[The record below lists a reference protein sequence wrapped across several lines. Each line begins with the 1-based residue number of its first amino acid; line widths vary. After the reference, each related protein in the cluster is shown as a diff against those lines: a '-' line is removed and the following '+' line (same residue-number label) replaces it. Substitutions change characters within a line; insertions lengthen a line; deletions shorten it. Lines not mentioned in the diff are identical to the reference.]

1 MTPYLLSF
9 CQHPREAAAIHYF
22 STPHVECVDAADTIG
37 FSKLAS
43 ASAVIF
49 SRDLFAMQA
58 WVEAVRAADVP
69 RYYFMDENVV
79 TMRDEPQYH
88 THAFHRHSK
97 EDVRA
102 QLEDFNGVLV
112 SNNALAEYVRRTNLH
127 SNVAVLPPAATQL
140 PYETGGHILDQI
152 TQKSPRVIRFAFFSA
167 PIRQGF
173 FAQIVL
179 PALRELSHDFNVELI
194 AFGCAPGSLDDVA
207 SPLRVRTP
215 AWNLNYTEAMAELRR
230 WNPDVILQPEII
242 NQSTPYKMPHM
253 LLTAAQLGAALITS
267 NAAPYIELAR
277 QMPPPVLLCP
287 NTVSGWAE
295 TMRMLLESPPL
306 RQRCAQAA
314 LNCVRT
320 TWDGSANAALTGLLV
335 ARHPTPSDAIALRR
349 NKSLFVAA
357 NSWFGRSWAL
367 AHASR
372 ELLGDKILQTEKNER
387 DLTELRSALTDSRAR
402 LVQCENSSL

>member
-9 CQHPREAAAIHYF
+9 CQHPREAAAVHYF
-22 STPHVECVDAADTIG
+22 STPRVECIDAADANG
-37 FSKLAS
+37 FSKLAL

-58 WVEAVRAADVP
+58 WLEAVRAADVP
-69 RYYFMDENVV
+69 RYYFIDENVV

-97 EDVRA
+97 EDLRA
-102 QLEDFNGVLV
+102 RLEDFNGVLV
-112 SNNALAEYVRRTNLH
+112 SNNTLAEYVRDANLH
-127 SNVAVLPPAATQL
+127 TNVEVLCPATMQL
-140 PYETGGHILDQI
+140 PYETGGHILDQLA
-152 TQKSPRVIRFAFFSA
+152 QKSPRVIRFAFFSA

-179 PALRELSHDFNVELI
+179 PALRELSYDFNIELI
-194 AFGCAPGSLDDVA
+194 AFGCAPGSLDDVS

-215 AWNLNYTEAMAELRR
+215 AWNLNYTEAVAELRR
-230 WNPDVILQPEII
+230 WNPDVILQPEIV

-267 NAAPYIELAR
+267 NAAPYIDLAR

-287 NTVSGWAE
+287 NTISGWTE
-295 TMRMLLESPPL
+295 TIRLLLESPPL

-314 LNCVRT
+314 LNWVRT
-320 TWDGSANAALTGLLV
+320 TWDGSANAALIGLLV
-335 ARHPTPSDAIALRR
+335 ARHPTPSDATAIRR
-349 NKSLFVAA
+349 NKSLFLAA
-357 NSWFGRSWAL
+357 NSRFGRARAL
-367 AHASR
+367 AHATR
-372 ELLGDKILQTEKNER
+372 ESLGDKLLQAEKNDR
-387 DLTELRSALTDSRAR
+387 DLGELRSALTDSRAR
-402 LVQCENSSL
+402 LVLCEDLSK